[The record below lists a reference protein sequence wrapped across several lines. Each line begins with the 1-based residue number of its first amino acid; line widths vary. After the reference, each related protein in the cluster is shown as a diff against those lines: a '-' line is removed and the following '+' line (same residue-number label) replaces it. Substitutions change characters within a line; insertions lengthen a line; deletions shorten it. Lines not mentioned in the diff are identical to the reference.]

1 MEAKIRSKEFGI
13 VDLFREGWKV
23 YFANI
28 KTILAI
34 VLCIYIPI
42 DLVLA
47 FVPQNTRLYNLVL
60 NLLQFLVGIIATLGI
75 AIVTEKAID
84 GQSMNWQEAL
94 KFALSKWAQ
103 AVGTGLLS
111 GIRILLFTLLFI
123 IPGIIFGVY
132 YFFWD
137 YVVALRDQSGR
148 DALNYSKNLVEGQW
162 WRIFGTTLVFSLMA
176 IAISSGI
183 WYLTS
188 LISENQLFSIIP
200 NILVDIV
207 GSFITV
213 MYVLL
218 FLNSDFVKRP
228 QPIEYVPSIEAL

>member
-84 GQSMNWQEAL
+84 GQSMN
-94 KFALSKWAQ
+94 
-103 AVGTGLLS
+103 
-111 GIRILLFTLLFI
+111 
-123 IPGIIFGVY
+123 
-132 YFFWD
+132 FFWD

-162 WRIFGTTLVFSLMA
+162 WRIFGTTLVFSLIA